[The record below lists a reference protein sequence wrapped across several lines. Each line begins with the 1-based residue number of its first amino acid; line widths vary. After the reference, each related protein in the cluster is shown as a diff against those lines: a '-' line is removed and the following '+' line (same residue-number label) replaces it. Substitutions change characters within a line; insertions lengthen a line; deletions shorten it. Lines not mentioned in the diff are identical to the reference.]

1 MKKVW
6 VKAVPWDAAAV
17 AAAIESGAD
26 AVVVEEGRTAEVR
39 RLGRIQTVAPD
50 GDLRIGEDVVEVEI
64 GGKADEEA
72 ALRLSRAKTVVVRCA
87 DWTII
92 PLENLIAQTRGLFA
106 EVKNLDEAL
115 TAVRILE
122 KGVDGIV
129 LHAADPAQ
137 IRETVREARRVG
149 ERVELVTARVTGV
162 ERCGTGDRVCV
173 DTCAALRLGA
183 GLLAGESGG
192 ALLLV
197 HSQSAERASA
207 GLYPF
212 RIDAGGARACVL
224 LPGGATKPLSEVA
237 AHEEALVVAHDGSAQ
252 RAIIG
257 RVRIE
262 KGPLLRVKAE
272 AGGRPVTL
280 ILDDAE
286 TSRLVTP
293 GGAAVSVRGLEKGT
307 EILAHLRPAAASGCA
322 GGR

>member
-1 MKKVW
+1 MHEGVVKKVW

-64 GGKADEEA
+64 GGKADEEE

-115 TAVRILE
+115 TAVRLLE

-162 ERCGTGDRVCV
+162 ERCGTGEAVIM
-173 DTCAALRLGA
+173 T
-183 GLLAGESGG
+183 GLPPKTIARGKFLSAFTNISMYIVMLAPVG
-192 ALLLV
+192 ALSFL
-197 HSQSAERASA
+197 
-207 GLYPF
+207 F
-212 RIDAGGARACVL
+212 GGV
-224 LPGGATKPLSEVA
+224 T
-237 AHEEALVVAHDGSAQ
+237 AL
-252 RAIIG
+252 
-257 RVRIE
+257 
-262 KGPLLRVKAE
+262 
-272 AGGRPVTL
+272 
-280 ILDDAE
+280 
-286 TSRLVTP
+286 
-293 GGAAVSVRGLEKGT
+293 
-307 EILAHLRPAAASGCA
+307 
-322 GGR
+322 

>member
-26 AVVVEEGRTAEVR
+26 AVVVEEGMTAAVR
-39 RLGRIQTVAPD
+39 RLGRIRTVAPD
-50 GDLRIGEDVVEVEI
+50 GDLRMGGDVVEVEI
-64 GGKADEEA
+64 RGKADEEE
-72 ALRLSRAKTVVVRCA
+72 ALRLSRDKTVVVRCA

-106 EVKNLDEAL
+106 EVRNLDEAQ

-137 IRETVREARRVG
+137 IRKTVREVRRSG

-173 DTCAALRLGA
+173 DTCASLRLGA
-183 GLLAGESGG
+183 GMLVGDSGD

-197 HSQSAERASA
+197 HSRSVECASDA
-207 GLYPF
+207 PRPF
-212 RIDAGGARACVL
+212 RIDAGDARACVF
-224 LPGGATKPLSEVA
+224 LPGGKTKPLSELTA
-237 AHEEALVVAHDGSAQ
+237 DEEALVVAHDGSAQ
-252 RAIIG
+252 RAIVG

-262 KGPLLRVKAE
+262 RRPLLRVEAE
-272 AGGRPVTL
+272 AGGTPVTL

-286 TSRLVTP
+286 TSRLVRP
-293 GGAAVSVRGLEKGT
+293 GGAAVSVRGLGKGSG
-307 EILAHLRPAAASGCA
+307 ILAHLRSDAASGCA
-322 GGR
+322 AGG